1 MYCYHVLCTSRNK
14 MFFLFCSVLIRN
26 VYHIHLVLLLNHVV
40 LRALWKIDVHL
51 ISTLLNKSL
60 FYYYYNLIRY
70 GTSEN
75 ILKTRT
81 LNGAFWPHLK
91 QFETAGEKWKQW
103 CMLNGAFWRYLKRF
117 GTAEIILTQGHFR
130 VHYCDTFWNEIWNC
144 LEKKQHMLWSH

>member
-1 MYCYHVLCTSRNK
+1 M
-14 MFFLFCSVLIRN
+14 
-26 VYHIHLVLLLNHVV
+26 LLLLLIYVV

-91 QFETAGEKWKQW
+91 QFETAEKK
-103 CMLNGAFWRYLKRF
+103 MKSRTIINGAFWRYLKRF
-117 GTAEIILTQGHFR
+117 GTAEIILTQGRFR
-130 VHYCDTFWNEIWNC
+130 VHYCDTFWNNIGNC
-144 LEKKQHMLWSH
+144 HEKKQDMLWPYKGCEVGREPAILDLKTGVGALWCCLKR